1 MISRSESGVSQ
12 SDFSVSR
19 EVVRAGG
26 GGWGGR
32 ANHFHTFNNVNDQY
46 PQRPAAGGG
55 VT

>member
-26 GGWGGR
+26 REGAVGQTISI
-32 ANHFHTFNNVNDQY
+32 HLIMSMISTLKDQLL
-46 PQRPAAGGG
+46 
-55 VT
+55 VVV